1 MEKMTGNKKP
11 TGMGRIFDTAG
22 VSSLSFELK
31 KNAKGAKAIIGG
43 VVSISA
49 YSNEHLELLSH
60 SGRVI
65 IDGDR
70 LCLSLLE
77 NRTLEIYGR
86 IKEVR
91 FSYGKA

>member
-11 TGMGRIFDTAG
+11 MGMGRVFASAG
-22 VSSLSFELK
+22 ISSLSFELK

-49 YSNEHLELLSH
+49 YTGEHLELLSH

-65 IDGDR
+65 LEGER
-70 LCLSLLE
+70 LSVSLLE